1 MLKVLASR
9 LGQMIFVLW
18 LLMTVVFFLVNVAG
32 DPTEHLALNPEIP
45 PEARQLQIERL
56 GLDQPLWQQY
66 LIYLGNLLQGDFGVS
81 FSLYPRE
88 VGDII
93 FERLPRTLGLYFVS
107 TLLSFLAGFLIGKRV
122 AWWRDTKREHGATI
136 IAVFLFTV
144 FPVWAALLMIWI
156 FSFELGWFPSRGFLT
171 PQIWR
176 GAPFAANQVFITLLV
191 TVTVL
196 LIGALVLRAYSRRLD
211 NPRTAVLLA
220 VAGIAGLA
228 AVFVGFWA
236 LSPMGPYAANI
247 AFHTTLPTL
256 TLVLLGFGGTML
268 LTRTAMLETMQE
280 DFVLTARAKGLGE
293 RTVRNRH
300 VARTAMMPVVASLM
314 LSLVTVV
321 TGGIVFEQVFSWPG
335 MGLTLLQASIGGDV
349 PLAIGGLLGFGFLF
363 MIAHFALDVVY
374 TFLDPRIRY

>member
-9 LGQMIFVLW
+9 LGQMVFVLW
-18 LLMTVVFFLVNVAG
+18 LLMTAVFFLVNVAG
-32 DPTEHLALNPEIP
+32 DPTQHLALDPNIP

-56 GLDQPLWQQY
+56 GLDRPLWEQY
-66 LIYLGNLLQGDFGVS
+66 IIYLSNLLQGDFGVS

-93 FERLPRTLGLYFVS
+93 IERLPRTLGLYLIA
-107 TLLSFLAGFLIGKRV
+107 TLLSFAAGFLIGKRV

-136 IAVFLFTV
+136 TAVFLFTV

-171 PQIWR
+171 PQVWR
-176 GAPFAANQVFITLLV
+176 GAPFPANQVFITLLV
-191 TVTVL
+191 TVTAL
-196 LIGALVLRAYSRRLD
+196 FIGALALRILSRRFD
-211 NPRTAVLLA
+211 SPRNALLFAVGGIAVL
-220 VAGIAGLA
+220 A
-228 AVFVGFWA
+228 AAFAGFWVA
-236 LSPMGPYAANI
+236 SPMGPFAANI

-280 DFVLTARAKGLGE
+280 DFVLTARAKGLAE
-293 RTVRNRH
+293 STVRNRH

-335 MGLTLLQASIGGDV
+335 MGLTLLHAATNGDV
-349 PLAIGGLLGFGFLF
+349 PLAVGGLLGFGVLF
-363 MIAHFALDVVY
+363 MVAHFALDVIY